1 MSTQA
6 VLAELKA
13 LGTEKQRAYAA
24 SKGAGENQFGVK
36 MGDIRKVA
44 KGLKKDDALARK
56 LWATGNIE
64 AQLVTTLI
72 VKPKSL
78 EVDELDEMVQS
89 VSYHWLQDWL
99 MNYVVKKHPE
109 KEVLRQRWMK
119 ARAKSAA
126 ARAGWALTAERVA
139 KDPDGLDLDKLLDT
153 LEAKMGKAEEVRQWT
168 MNICLAE
175 IGIHH
180 PEHRE
185 RAIAIGEKLGVFRDL
200 KVPKGCT
207 SPYAP
212 VWIEKMVGQQG

>member
-1 MSTQA
+1 MSVKS
-6 VLAELKA
+6 VLAELKS
-13 LGTEKQRAYAA
+13 LGTEKQREYAA
-24 SKGAGENQFGVK
+24 SKGAGDNQFGVK

-44 KGLKKDDALARK
+44 KGIKKDDELARK
-56 LWATGNIE
+56 LWATENIE
-64 AQLVTTLI
+64 AQLVTTLV

-78 EVDELDEMVQS
+78 SVEELDEMVQS

-139 KDPDGLDLDKLLDT
+139 KEPEGLDLDELLDT
-153 LEAKMGKAEEVRQWT
+153 LESKMGKAEEVRQWT

-180 PEHRE
+180 PKHRK
-185 RAIAIGEKLGVFRDL
+185 RALAIGEKLGVYRDL

-212 VWIEKMVGQQG
+212 AWIAKMVSQQS